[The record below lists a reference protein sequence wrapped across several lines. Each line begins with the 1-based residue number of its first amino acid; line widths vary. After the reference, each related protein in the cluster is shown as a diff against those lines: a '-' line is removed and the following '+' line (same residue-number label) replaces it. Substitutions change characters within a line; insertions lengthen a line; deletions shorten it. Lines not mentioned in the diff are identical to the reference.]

1 VTVWGC
7 WVYGTEG
14 TRHGVAT
21 NETKTN
27 YVQAVNYQTLE
38 HRLGSGRDGK
48 QKQRMNKPNLLNAG
62 KKISGNSSASHIY
75 KYRFLNIT
83 LNNKFQNIFC
93 ICDEYVINLFV

>member
-1 VTVWGC
+1 MGGAGC

-48 QKQRMNKPNLLNAG
+48 QKQRMNNPNPLNAG
-62 KKISGNSSASHIY
+62 KKISGTSSASHINTY
-75 KYRFLNIT
+75 HFLNIIRT
-83 LNNKFQNIFC
+83 RR
-93 ICDEYVINLFV
+93 VINFEYK